1 MAVNCSIEPFV
12 MLGFVGVIP
21 METSVAGVMV
31 KRVVADIPPDVA
43 MIVADPVP
51 TGVASPL
58 EPAALLM
65 AAAVVADE
73 LHVAEFVRFC
83 VDPSE

>member
-1 MAVNCSIEPFV
+1 

-21 METSVAGVMV
+21 RETSVAGVMV
-31 KRVVADIPPDVA
+31 KRVVADMPPDVA
-43 MIVADPVP
+43 MIVADPVA

-65 AAAVVADE
+65 AAADVADE
-73 LHVAEFVRFC
+73 LHVTEFVRF
-83 VDPSE
+83 